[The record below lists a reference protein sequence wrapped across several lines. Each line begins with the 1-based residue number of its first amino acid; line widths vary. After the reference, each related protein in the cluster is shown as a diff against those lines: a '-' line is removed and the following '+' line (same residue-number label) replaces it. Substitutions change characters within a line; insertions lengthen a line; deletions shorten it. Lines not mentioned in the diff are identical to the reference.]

1 MAEEKLKVSD
11 LVSGFTDKEYR
22 EINELIKTLWALS
35 NRYQSMAEINNVEE
49 LEKIKREFNGHM
61 QRFSTLFAS
70 VKKYK
75 DSNFQYLGEHRKRFK
90 AAAVKRLLD
99 EGKNATNANN
109 LVYDSEYYVERVE
122 LMEDL
127 VGFFTK
133 VDLFYNQCEDTFR
146 AIIQSISIA
155 SKELESSKAAG

>member
-11 LVSGFTDKEYR
+11 LVKGFTDKDYN
-22 EINELIKTLWALS
+22 EINSLINDLWRLS
-35 NRYQSMAEINNVEE
+35 QEYQLMAEINNVEE
-49 LEKIKREFNGHM
+49 LEKIKRKFNGYM
-61 QRFSTLFAS
+61 QRFSTLFAT
-70 VKKYK
+70 VKRYK

-99 EGKNATNANN
+99 EGNNATNANN
-109 LVYDSEYYVERVE
+109 LVYDSQYYVERVE

-155 SKELESSKAAG
+155 SKEMESTRAAG